1 MIVTKYTIENDLS
14 KKRKKKKKHT
24 NSVDVDAFAPPAV
37 TLTFDLQNL
46 IKSSVGSNKY
56 SL

>member
-14 KKRKKKKKHT
+14 KNRKKKKKHT